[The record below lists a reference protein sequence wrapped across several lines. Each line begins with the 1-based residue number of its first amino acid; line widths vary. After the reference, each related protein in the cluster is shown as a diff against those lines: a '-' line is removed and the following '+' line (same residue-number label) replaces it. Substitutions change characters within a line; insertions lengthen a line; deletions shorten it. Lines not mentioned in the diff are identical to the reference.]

1 MSIQIQQGK
10 RGLTDP
16 ETAKVILDAIPD
28 QPLDTQRKMNYFVK
42 PRGRRLS
49 EYEVLTVYAQ
59 PTPDWIPGGLD
70 WGDWTQKFHG
80 GRPSWGNETTEL
92 HSTDW
97 HKHRDPGRRW
107 HAPYVKDKAEDWR
120 YTDRFLLAYSEE
132 GQIRSMDPM
141 WRDEILSRYLGA
153 FVFNEYGLFNAHSSA
168 SRDTLGDT
176 LRFSIAFIGFDKVD
190 NAQSFQMERV
200 FLSKLVPGFPES
212 TEEPKKEWTEG
223 NVFKG
228 AREAVQDI
236 WQATY
241 DWNEIIWSTHIVYDA
256 LFGQFVR
263 REFFQRAAS
272 HFGDTL
278 TPFFI
283 NQAQIHFANAKAITS
298 DIFFEEGLANDAEF
312 GDYNRRVLR
321 AWTDKWLPRTV
332 QALQDFMGIYAKLP
346 VVAGVSDKAS
356 VEAALNRVF
365 DDWKVDFADKVS
377 YKFDKAAIIKTIM
390 QGMK

>member
-1 MSIQIQQGK
+1 MSVQVQQGK

-16 ETAKVILDAIPD
+16 EMAKVILDAIPD

-49 EYEVLTVYAQ
+49 EYEVLTCYAQ

-97 HKHRDPGRRW
+97 HKHRDPGKRW
-107 HAPYVKDKAEDWR
+107 HAPYVKDKAEEWR
-120 YTDRFLLAYSEE
+120 YTERFLQAYSAE
-132 GQIRSMDPM
+132 GQVRAIDPV
-141 WRDEILSRYLGA
+141 WRDEVLNDYLGA
-153 FVFNEYGLFNAHSSA
+153 FCFNEYGLFNAHSSA
-168 SRDTLGDT
+168 SRDCLGDT
-176 LRFSIAFIGFDKVD
+176 LRTSISIIGFDKVD
-190 NAQSFQMERV
+190 NAQMIQLERT
-200 FLSKLVPGFPES
+200 FLAKLVPGFPES
-212 TEEPKKEWTEG
+212 TAEPKKEWTEG
-223 NVFKG
+223 AIYKG
-228 AREAVQDI
+228 ARETVEEI

-241 DWNEIIWSTHIVYDA
+241 DWNEILWSCHMVYDP

-263 REFFQRAAS
+263 REFFQRLS
-272 HFGDTL
+272 SYYGDTL

-283 NQAQIHFANAKAITS
+283 NQMQVYFSQTKAITS
-298 DIFFEEGLANDAEF
+298 DMFFECLGDDPEF
-312 GDYNRRVLR
+312 GDYNRRMLR

-332 QALQDFMGIYAKLP
+332 QALQDFMGIFAKIP
-346 VVAGVSDKAS
+346 EIPGVTCKES
-356 VEAALNRVF
+356 VEAALGRVL
-365 DDWKVDFADKVS
+365 DDWKIDYADKVS
-377 YKFDKAAIIKTIM
+377 YKFDKAAIINTVM

>member
-1 MSIQIQQGK
+1 MSIEVQQGK

-16 ETAKVILDAIPD
+16 EMAKVILDAIPD

-97 HKHRDPGRRW
+97 HKHRDPNRRW

-120 YTDRFLLAYSEE
+120 YTDRYLLAYSEE
-132 GQIRSMDPM
+132 GQIRSMEPF
-141 WRDEILSRYLGA
+141 WRDQILSRYLGA
-153 FVFNEYGLFNAHSSA
+153 FIFNEYGLFNAHSSP

-176 LRFSIAFIGFDKVD
+176 LRFSIAMIGFDKVD
-190 NAQSFQMERV
+190 NAQSFQLERV

-212 TEEPKKEWTEG
+212 TDEPKQEWTKG
-223 NVFKG
+223 KIFKG
-228 AREAVQDI
+228 ARETVQDI

-241 DWNEIIWSTHIVYDA
+241 DWNEIVWATHSVYDA

-263 REFFQRAAS
+263 REFFQRVSA

-283 NQAQIHFANAKAITS
+283 NQAQIHFANARNITG

-321 AWTDKWLPRTV
+321 AWTDKWLARTV
-332 QALQDFMGIYAKLP
+332 QALQDFLGIYALLP
-346 VVAGVSDKAS
+346 VVAGATDKTS
-356 VEAALNRVF
+356 VEAALNRIF
-365 DDWKVDFADKVS
+365 DDWKVDVADKIS
-377 YKFDKAAIIKTIM
+377 YKFDKAALINTVL
-390 QGMK
+390 QGLK